1 VSTIEASRYVDGRC
15 YVVFDAHRSNDDNPY
30 VFVTEDFGETWKSL
44 KGNLPVGPTRVCR
57 EDIANQN
64 LLYLGTE
71 FGCYASV
78 NRGAAWTRI
87 NGEKGLPTVAVH
99 EFAQPTTANDLVVA
113 THGRSIWVLD
123 VTALRQMTS
132 EIVKGKTTLFA
143 PSPAIAWQQA
153 NPIPFYSAH
162 RVYTGQNPPRGAAID
177 YVLAK
182 KAEKVSLVVKDVA
195 GRTIRELQPST
206 DAGYHRVAWQ
216 FDLVRRGPGGGGG
229 GGPPGGQRKGPNP
242 GAAPAEPPSL
252 NPLNRPNTGR
262 GAAEPGEY
270 RVVLTVDGTD
280 YAQTLT
286 IEQDPNAPRAA
297 ISAENEHEEDRLLQ
311 KMLKRRAQL
320 WEGD

>member
-1 VSTIEASRYVDGRC
+1 
-15 YVVFDAHRSNDDNPY
+15 
-30 VFVTEDFGETWKSL
+30 
-44 KGNLPVGPTRVCR
+44 
-57 EDIANQN
+57 
-64 LLYLGTE
+64 
-71 FGCYASV
+71 
-78 NRGAAWTRI
+78 
-87 NGEKGLPTVAVH
+87 
-99 EFAQPTTANDLVVA
+99 
-113 THGRSIWVLD
+113 
-123 VTALRQMTS
+123 MTS

-153 NPIPFYSAH
+153 SPIPFFSAH
-162 RVYTGQNPPRGAAID
+162 RIYTAQNPPRGAMID

-216 FDLVRRGPGGGGG
+216 FDLVRRGPGSGGGG
-229 GGPPGGQRKGPNP
+229 GGGAPGGPRKGPNL

-252 NPLNRPNTGR
+252 NPLNRPNSGR

-286 IEQDPNAPRAA
+286 IEQDPSLPRAA
-297 ISAENEHEEDRLLQ
+297 ISALNEHEEDRQLQ
-311 KMLKRRAQL
+311 KELKRRAQL
-320 WEGD
+320 REGD